1 MRQIPFSRNSTGS
14 AWYGTG
20 SFPLECFYNGSLL
33 CCHLSFL
40 IFMSKYLSW
49 KAYPIEFVFFLEP
62 TINDDVHSVSSQY
75 RL

>member
-1 MRQIPFSRNSTGS
+1 M
-14 AWYGTG
+14 
-20 SFPLECFYNGSLL
+20 